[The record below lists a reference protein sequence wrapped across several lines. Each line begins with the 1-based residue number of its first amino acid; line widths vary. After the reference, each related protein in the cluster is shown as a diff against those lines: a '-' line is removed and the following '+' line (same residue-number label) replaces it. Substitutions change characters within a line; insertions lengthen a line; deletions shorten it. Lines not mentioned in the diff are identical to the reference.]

1 MLSSIFYILYIFVK
15 FLALLLLILIDV
27 AYLTLAERK
36 VLGGIQR
43 RKSSRVVGVFGLLQP
58 LADALKLVLKETLV
72 PLNANVFLF
81 VISPMILFSM
91 SLMFWSILPLGKG
104 IVFVDSNVGIL
115 YIYAISAIGVYGL
128 IISGWAGN
136 SSYGFLGSIR
146 AIAQLFSY
154 EVVLGL
160 SFLGVSTLAGSTFN
174 LSKIVMAQQHLWFCF
189 PLFAIFG
196 FFLVI
201 VLAETNRHPFDL
213 SEAEGELVAGYN
225 VEYSGMGFGLFFMG
239 EYLNIIVMSVLIS
252 ILFLGGWFWIYG
264 IYSILV
270 FVLKV
275 LIISLFFIVVRGAY
289 PRYRYDQLMQICWQS
304 ILPVYVGF
312 LFFLFIIVFSWDCN
326 FDTHFHN
333 CYKPIKK
340 LFDLWLY

>member
-1 MLSSIFYILYIFVK
+1 MLSSIIYFLYLFIK
-15 FLALLLLILIDV
+15 FIVLLLFILLDV

-36 VLGGIQR
+36 VLGSIQR

-58 LADALKLVLKETLV
+58 LADALKLVLKETII

-91 SLMFWSILPLGKG
+91 SLMFWSILPFGKG
-104 IVFVDSNVGIL
+104 IVFSDSNVGIL

-136 SSYGFLGSIR
+136 SSYGFLGSVR

-160 SFLGVSTLAGSTFN
+160 SFLLVSTLAGGTFN

-239 EYLNIIVMSVLIS
+239 EYLNIIVMSALIS
-252 ILFLGGWFWIYG
+252 ILFLGGWFWFFG
-264 IYSILV
+264 IYSIFV
-270 FVLKV
+270 YVLKV
-275 LIISLFFIVVRGAY
+275 LIVSIFFIVVRGAY
-289 PRYRYDQLMQICWQS
+289 PRYRYDQLMQICWQN
-304 ILPVYVGF
+304 ILPLYVGYI
-312 LFFLFIIVFSWDCN
+312 FFLFVVIFEWDGIFDMHWIN
-326 FDTHFHN
+326 F
-333 CYKPIKK
+333 YKPTQK
-340 LFDLWLY
+340 FFNLWLY